1 MRNSKIH
8 NSEQQKLISFDNNND
23 VGDENKAGQ
32 ALKDLSLA
40 YNESLRPES
49 DLQSIKDFYFT
60 SDCPFLKAWCGLT
73 AFLKAFSNKYLI
85 FYEVGM

>member
-49 DLQSIKDFYFT
+49 DL
-60 SDCPFLKAWCGLT
+60 
-73 AFLKAFSNKYLI
+73 
-85 FYEVGM
+85 